1 MKLKLGAK
9 RDTPSV
15 QIDEEDEFT
24 KDCSVTDEVSMDVDS
39 TPATEIASN
48 SPTLMGRDYSSSVT
62 NTSPIVV
69 TRLGES
75 VSTENNLEQP
85 RQNNVSILHFFNK
98 IKDPGYDS
106 SSSMKNSCCGSASSL
121 GSVVSDGTRSELCEW
136 VNKW

>member
-15 QIDEEDEFT
+15 QIDEEEEFT
-24 KDCSVTDEVSMDVDS
+24 KDCSVTDEVSMDVDF

-48 SPTLMGRDYSSSVT
+48 TLGVTTLMDTDYCSSSIT
-62 NTSPIVV
+62 NTSPNVF
-69 TRLGES
+69 TRFGES
-75 VSTENNLEQP
+75 VSTENNLQQP

-106 SSSMKNSCCGSASSL
+106 SSSKKNSSCGSASSS
-121 GSVVSDGTRSELCEW
+121 GSVASDDTRSELCE
-136 VNKW
+136 

>member
-15 QIDEEDEFT
+15 QIGEEEEFT
-24 KDCSVTDEVSMDVDS
+24 KDCSVTDEVIMDVDS
-39 TPATEIASN
+39 TPVTEIASN
-48 SPTLMGRDYSSSVT
+48 SLGVTTLMETDHCSSSIT
-62 NTSPIVV
+62 NTSP

-75 VSTENNLEQP
+75 VSAENNLEQP

-106 SSSMKNSCCGSASSL
+106 SLSMKNSSCGSASSS
-121 GSVVSDGTRSELCEW
+121 GSVVSDGTGSELCE
-136 VNKW
+136 